1 MRDTN
6 ALAPRK
12 VSFVPDSSPQGPV
25 GGALGRLPEPWRR
38 QIERLALDDAGHGF
52 DPLGLSRE
60 GLAQGVW
67 ATRLLY
73 ERYFRVRSHGHA
85 NIPAEGPAILASNHS
100 GMLPLDGMMLALDV
114 LRWSAPARTLR
125 PILDHFVPGLPF
137 VSTFFARAGAIGGS
151 RGNVRY
157 ALEHDQLLLI
167 FPEGTE
173 GIGKP
178 FWKRYQL
185 QEWRVGHVE
194 LAIRHRAPV
203 VPVAVIG
210 AEEQW
215 PQIARLNGVH
225 VLGIPFLP
233 IPATPLPMPV
243 RYHIYYGEPL
253 DFRDRLR
260 PEDADDPAL
269 VAAAAAEVKEA
280 VAALVA
286 RGLHEREG
294 IFK

>member
-1 MRDTN
+1 MSPANDSASPGP
-6 ALAPRK
+6 ALRRIPA
-12 VSFVPDSSPQGPV
+12 
-25 GGALGRLPEPWRR
+25 AWRR
-38 QIERLALDDAGHGF
+38 QIERVPLDDAGHGF

-60 GLAQGVW
+60 GLAAGVLLARW
-67 ATRLLY
+67 LY
-73 ERYFRVRSHGHA
+73 ERYFRVRSFGHA
-85 NIPAEGPAILASNHS
+85 NIPAAGPAILAANHS
-100 GMLPLDGMMLALDV
+100 GTLPLDAMMIALDV
-114 LRWSAPARTLR
+114 IRRSEPPRALR

-137 VSTFFARAGAIGGS
+137 ISTFFARAGAIGGS

-157 ALEHDQLLLI
+157 ALERGELLLI
-167 FPEGTE
+167 FPEGTD

-178 FWKRYQL
+178 FSARYQL

-215 PQIARLNGVH
+215 PQIARLDGVH
-225 VLGIPFLP
+225 VLGIPYLP
-233 IPATPLPMPV
+233 IPATPLPLPV
-243 RYHIYYGEPL
+243 RYTIYYGEAI
-253 DFRDRLR
+253 DFSGRLE

-280 VAALVA
+280 VARLVEH
-286 RGLHEREG
+286 GLRAREG
-294 IFK
+294 IFR